1 MEASLTCAVCL
12 SLLEEP
18 VTLPLCSH
26 NFCRGCV
33 LECLASAEAAR
44 LQQLQRNPGRARLG
58 RGAPGPGPGPGP
70 SCARVPCPLC
80 RKLCLLPRGG
90 VAALPVNT
98 TLAEVVKLYRS
109 GAAGAATAGE
119 AALGPK
125 PGSDPLSLQAFGG
138 SCQKHPS
145 RPVQLYCRMCR
156 QAGCGQCV
164 SEEHQGIF
172 HSVNLIDTV
181 YQEEKL
187 TFFSTLKQ
195 MRIMNEKL
203 VNEISKRP
211 NDADMTLKN
220 DVEIIELKFGEIFKT
235 LEMKKQQ
242 LLEDAG
248 NQRSKKE
255 KEFQIWKKMKE
266 THKKTIDNFL
276 KDCEKL
282 VHECDPQ
289 CFLEVACGL
298 NSRMKTQ
305 LDVMNIASNWEKPPV
320 YIPKKIDIK
329 SVVNEILA
337 LELTPVDAGIVQ
349 ELPYEGNE
357 SSTLFKDTLKQ
368 WQDQK
373 NIPNTFLPVT
383 GQDEADGSRIPTRF
397 MSISEMSAFQNMSHE
412 ELRYK
417 YYMELQKLTNVFK
430 TQKFPANKKYKFVTA
445 EAFKDKSSG
454 TSFVSSPTKA
464 NKTDK
469 IKMGA
474 LQRGDG
480 FDKRNSPG
488 SSAHSIPSTSRIFSE
503 TNGGLKLF
511 HEGSGQEVSGPAL
524 SEASPDLLIKEKWPR
539 QASAG
544 TVSKEMNSNSGT
556 LLDLKPSATVAV
568 TVSTSESVDVSA
580 ERPSGVPFTFSASN
594 NSLPRFS
601 KDRGTFSFKKQ
612 DKRCTFP
619 QFYLGRCDKVDK
631 TNNQDKYGP
640 EAKNIVCDAPT
651 SPNLVSPESEKPH
664 ILFPFGNSERDWFAG
679 SEASNS
685 CKVLP
690 LSSFFSQSEK
700 PSDKTLSHMREKT
713 PCAKEA
719 GGCGTQKPSVLG
731 EQKPH
736 TSESST
742 TVACGTS
749 DTNTTAGVNDV
760 SKTPLLTNDC
770 VFPFKSNFPLP
781 SPVFSFGGIL
791 RNTSDLLTSSV
802 FFSGNRTEK
811 SDKKM
816 KSDKTL
822 LNVGKPVTSECA
834 APASLQSHPKCEGS
848 CLPMNSSENTES
860 AERLGDG
867 NAPPCQPLCSGVL
880 PVECE
885 NASSTQLPEETQQQ
899 KMVKDEETVVEN
911 NCLCPRREDEPEP
924 VQFQSTACSVPGTCN
939 DPSLGGSVL
948 AVSETGKML
957 RDSTSDT

>member
-44 LQQLQRNPGRARLG
+44 LRQLQRSPGQARLG

-70 SCARVPCPLC
+70 SSARVPCPLC

-98 TLAEVVKLYRS
+98 TLAEVVKLYRA
-109 GAAGAATAGE
+109 GAAGAATA
-119 AALGPK
+119 
-125 PGSDPLSLQAFGG
+125 AFGG

-195 MRIMNEKL
+195 MRMINEKL
-203 VNEISKRP
+203 VNEISKQP
-211 NDADMTLKN
+211 NDADMMLKN

-242 LLEDAG
+242 LLEDVED
-248 NQRSKKE
+248 QRGKKE

-266 THKKTIDNFL
+266 THKKTIENFL

-298 NSRMKTQ
+298 NARMKTQ
-305 LDVMNIASNWEKPPV
+305 LDVMNIASSWEKPPV
-320 YIPKKIDIK
+320 YMPKKIDIK

-337 LELTPVDAGIVQ
+337 LELTPVDAGNVQ

-373 NIPNTFLPVT
+373 NAPSTFLPVA

-397 MSISEMSAFQNMSHE
+397 MSISEMSEFRNMSHE

-417 YYMELQKLTNVFK
+417 YYMDLQKLPNVFK
-430 TQKFPANKKYKFVTA
+430 TQNFPANKKYKFVTA
-445 EAFKDKSSG
+445 EASKHKSSG
-454 TSFVSSPTKA
+454 TSLTSSPTKA
-464 NKTDK
+464 NNTDK

-474 LQRGDG
+474 LQRGGG
-480 FDKRNSPG
+480 FDKRNFSG
-488 SSAHSIPSTSRIFSE
+488 SSAHSIPSTNTIFSE
-503 TNGGLKLF
+503 TNGDLKLF
-511 HEGSGQEVSGPAL
+511 REGNGQKVSAPAL
-524 SEASPDLLIKEKWPR
+524 SETSPDLLIKEKWPR
-539 QASAG
+539 PASAG
-544 TVSKEMNSNSGT
+544 SVSNEMNSNSST
-556 LLDLKPSATVAV
+556 SSDLKPAATVAV
-568 TVSTSESVDVSA
+568 TVSNSDSVDVSA

-594 NSLPRFS
+594 NSVPRFS

-612 DKRCTFP
+612 DKRGAFP

-640 EAKNIVCDAPT
+640 ETKNVVCDAST
-651 SPNLVSPESEKPH
+651 TPNLDSAESEKPH
-664 ILFPFGNSERDWFAG
+664 IMFPFGNSERDWFAG

-690 LSSFFSQSEK
+690 SSSFLSRSEK
-700 PSDKTLSHMREKT
+700 PSDKKTLSHMREKT
-713 PCAKEA
+713 PCAKEPA
-719 GGCGTQKPSVLG
+719 GYGTQKPSVLG
-731 EQKPH
+731 EQNPH
-736 TSESST
+736 TSESSI
-742 TVACGTS
+742 TVACGAS
-749 DTNTTAGVNDV
+749 ETNTGAGVNGV
-760 SKTPLLTNDC
+760 SKPPLLPSNC
-770 VFPFKSNFPLP
+770 AFSFKSNFPLP
-781 SPVFSFGGIL
+781 SPVFSFGGIV
-791 RNTSDLLTSSV
+791 RSTSDLLTSSM
-802 FFSGNRTEK
+802 FFSGNRTDKMEK
-811 SDKKM
+811 EKV
-816 KSDKTL
+816 KSPDKTL
-822 LNVGKPVTSECA
+822 LNIGKHVSSECA
-834 APASLQSHPKCEGS
+834 EPASLQSHPKCEGS
-848 CLPMNSSENTES
+848 CLPMNSSKSTES
-860 AERLGDG
+860 AEQLGDG
-867 NAPPCQPLCSGVL
+867 STPRQPLCSGVL
-880 PVECE
+880 PVEYE
-885 NASSTQLPEETQQQ
+885 NASSTQLTTATLQQ
-899 KMVKDEETVVEN
+899 KKVKDEGTVAEN
-911 NCLCPRREDEPEP
+911 NSVCPRREDKPEP
-924 VQFQSTACSVPGTCN
+924 VQFQNTVCSVPGTCN
-939 DPSLGGSVL
+939 DPSSGDSVL
-948 AVSETGKML
+948 AVSETEEC
-957 RDSTSDT
+957 

>member
-44 LQQLQRNPGRARLG
+44 LRQLQRSPGQARLG
-58 RGAPGPGPGPGP
+58 RGAPGLGPGSGP

-109 GAAGAATAGE
+109 GAAGASAGGE
-119 AALGPK
+119 AALGLK
-125 PGSDPLSLQAFGG
+125 SGSDLLSLQAFGG

-195 MRIMNEKL
+195 MRIINEKL

-211 NDADMTLKN
+211 NDADMMLKN

-242 LLEDAG
+242 LLEDVE
-248 NQRSKKE
+248 NQRGKKE

-266 THKKTIDNFL
+266 THKKTIENFL

-298 NSRMKTQ
+298 NTRMKTQ

-337 LELTPVDAGIVQ
+337 LELTPVDA

-373 NIPNTFLPVT
+373 NTPNTFLPVA
-383 GQDEADGSRIPTRF
+383 GQDEADGSRILTRF
-397 MSISEMSAFQNMSHE
+397 MSISEMSEFQNMSHE

-417 YYMELQKLTNVFK
+417 YYMELQKSTNVFK
-430 TQKFPANKKYKFVTA
+430 TQNFPANKKYKFVAA
-445 EAFKDKSSG
+445 EASKSKSSG
-454 TSFVSSPTKA
+454 ASFISVPTKT
-464 NKTDK
+464 NNTDK
-469 IKMGA
+469 IKMGT
-474 LQRGDG
+474 LQRGGD
-480 FDKRNSPG
+480 FDRRNFSG
-488 SSAHSIPSTSRIFSE
+488 SSAHSIPSTNTIFSE
-503 TNGGLKLF
+503 TNGDLNLF
-511 HEGSGQEVSGPAL
+511 HEGSGQEVSTPAL
-524 SEASPDLLIKEKWPR
+524 SETSPDLLIKEKWPR

-544 TVSKEMNSNSGT
+544 TVSNERNSNSST
-556 LLDLKPSATVAV
+556 SSDLKPAATVAV
-568 TVSTSESVDVSA
+568 TVSNSESVDVSA

-601 KDRGTFSFKKQ
+601 KDRGAFSFKKQ
-612 DKRCTFP
+612 DKRCAFP

-631 TNNQDKYGP
+631 TTNQDKHGH
-640 EAKNIVCDAPT
+640 ETKNTVCDAST
-651 SPNLVSPESEKPH
+651 SPNLDSAESEKPH
-664 ILFPFGNSERDWFAG
+664 ILFPFGNSEGDWFAA
-679 SEASNS
+679 SEVSNS

-690 LSSFFSQSEK
+690 SSSILSQSEK
-700 PSDKTLSHMREKT
+700 PSDKKTSHMSDKT
-713 PCAKEA
+713 PCAKEPA
-719 GGCGTQKPSVLG
+719 GYGTQKPVLG

-736 TSESST
+736 ASESTT
-742 TVACGTS
+742 TVACSTS
-749 DTNTTAGVNDV
+749 ETNTGSGLNDV
-760 SKTPLLTNDC
+760 SKTPLLTTNGA
-770 VFPFKSNFPLP
+770 FSFRSNFPLP
-781 SPVFSFGGIL
+781 SPVFSFGGTV
-791 RNTSDLLTSSV
+791 RNTSDSLTSSM
-802 FFSGNRTEK
+802 FFSGHRTEK
-811 SDKKM
+811 MDKEKM
-816 KSDKTL
+816 NSPDKTL
-822 LNVGKPVTSECA
+822 LNLGKPVSSESA
-834 APASLQSHPKCEGS
+834 EPASLQSHPKCKGS
-848 CLPMNSSENTES
+848 CLPMNSAKDTEG
-860 AERLGDG
+860 AERLGNG
-867 NAPPCQPLCSGVL
+867 NDPCQPVCPGVL

-885 NASSTQLPEETQQQ
+885 NASSTQLTTATQQQ
-899 KMVKDEETVVEN
+899 RRVKDEETVAEN
-911 NCLCPRREDEPEP
+911 NCVCHIREDKPEP
-924 VQFQSTACSVPGTCN
+924 VQFQSTACFVPGTCN

-948 AVSETGKML
+948 AVSETGGML

>member
-44 LQQLQRNPGRARLG
+44 LRQLQRSPGQARLG
-58 RGAPGPGPGPGP
+58 RGAPGPGPGP

-109 GAAGAATAGE
+109 GAAGAATAGQ

-125 PGSDPLSLQAFGG
+125 PGSDVLSQQAFGG

-195 MRIMNEKL
+195 MRIINEKL
-203 VNEISKRP
+203 VNEISKGP
-211 NDADMTLKN
+211 DDADIMLKN
-220 DVEIIELKFGEIFKT
+220 DVEIIDLKFAEIFKT

-242 LLEDAG
+242 LLEDVE
-248 NQRSKKE
+248 NQRDKKE

-266 THKKTIDNFL
+266 THKKTIENFL

-298 NSRMKTQ
+298 NTRMKTQ

-320 YIPKKIDIK
+320 YIPKKIDVK

-349 ELPYEGNE
+349 ELPFEGNE
-357 SSTLFKDTLKQ
+357 SSTLFKDIIKQ
-368 WQDQK
+368 WQDQR
-373 NIPNTFLPVT
+373 NTPNTFLPVA
-383 GQDEADGSRIPTRF
+383 GQDEGDGSRTPTRF
-397 MSISEMSAFQNMSHE
+397 MSISEMSEFRNMSHE

-417 YYMELQKLTNVFK
+417 YYMELQKLPNVFK
-430 TQKFPANKKYKFVTA
+430 IQNFPANKKYKSVTA
-445 EAFKDKSSG
+445 EASKDKPSG
-454 TSFVSSPTKA
+454 TSLISSPTKA
-464 NKTDK
+464 NNTVKMKT
-469 IKMGA
+469 GA
-474 LQRGDG
+474 FQRGSG
-480 FDKRNSPG
+480 FDKKNFSG
-488 SSAHSIPSTSRIFSE
+488 NSAHSIPSTNTTFSE
-503 TNGGLKLF
+503 TNGDLKLF
-511 HEGSGQEVSGPAL
+511 HEGDGQEISTSAL
-524 SEASPDLLIKEKWPR
+524 SETSPDLLIKEKWPR
-539 QASAG
+539 QASAI
-544 TVSKEMNSNSGT
+544 TVSSEMNSNSST
-556 LLDLKPSATVAV
+556 SSDLKPAATVAV
-568 TVSTSESVDVSA
+568 NISNSESVDISA
-580 ERPSGVPFTFSASN
+580 EQPSGVPFTFSASN

-612 DKRCTFP
+612 DKRCAFP

-631 TNNQDKYGP
+631 TNNQDKYGA
-640 EAKNIVCDAPT
+640 ETKNTVCDAST
-651 SPNLVSPESEKPH
+651 SPNLDSAESEKRH
-664 ILFPFGNSERDWFAG
+664 VLFPFGSSERDWFAG
-679 SEASNS
+679 SEVGNS

-690 LSSFFSQSEK
+690 SSSYFSRSEQ
-700 PSDKTLSHMREKT
+700 PSDKKTSSHMREKT
-713 PCAKEA
+713 PCAKEPA
-719 GGCGTQKPSVLG
+719 GYGTQKPPVLG
-731 EQKPH
+731 EQNPH
-736 TSESST
+736 SSESST

-749 DTNTTAGVNDV
+749 ETNTGAGVNGV
-760 SKTPLLTNDC
+760 SKTPLLTSNC
-770 VFPFKSNFPLP
+770 AFSFKSNHPLP
-781 SPVFSFGGIL
+781 SPVFSFEGIV
-791 RNTSDLLTSSV
+791 RNSSDSLTSSM

-811 SDKKM
+811 MDKEKM

-822 LNVGKPVTSECA
+822 LNLGKPVSSECA
-834 APASLQSHPKCEGS
+834 EPASLHSHPKCEGL
-848 CLPMNSSENTES
+848 CLPVNSSENTEN
-860 AERLGDG
+860 AEKLDDG
-867 NAPPCQPLCSGVL
+867 NVPCHPLCSGVL
-880 PVECE
+880 PVEYE
-885 NASSTQLPEETQQQ
+885 NASSTQLSMATQQQ
-899 KMVKDEETVVEN
+899 KKVKEEETVAEN
-911 NCLCPRREDEPEP
+911 NCLCPRREDKPEP
-924 VQFQSTACSVPGTCN
+924 VQFQNTACSVPGTCS

-948 AVSETGKML
+948 AASETGGML
-957 RDSTSDT
+957 RDSTSDS

>member
-18 VTLPLCSH
+18 VTLPVCSH

-44 LQQLQRNPGRARLG
+44 LQQLQRSPGQARLG
-58 RGAPGPGPGPGP
+58 RGAPGPGPGP
-70 SCARVPCPLC
+70 SSARVPCPLC

-109 GAAGAATAGE
+109 GAAGAAVAGE

-125 PGSDPLSLQAFGG
+125 PGSDLLSPQAFGG

-195 MRIMNEKL
+195 MRIINEKL

-211 NDADMTLKN
+211 NDADMMLKN

-235 LEMKKQQ
+235 LEVKKQK
-242 LLEDAG
+242 LLEDVE
-248 NQRSKKE
+248 NQRVKKE

-266 THKKTIDNFL
+266 THKKTIENFL

-298 NSRMKTQ
+298 NTRMKTQ

-320 YIPKKIDIK
+320 FMPKKIDIE

-337 LELTPVDAGIVQ
+337 LQLTPVDVDIVQ
-349 ELPYEGNE
+349 ELPHEGNE
-357 SSTLFKDTLKQ
+357 SSTLFNDTLKQ
-368 WQDQK
+368 WLDQK

-383 GQDEADGSRIPTRF
+383 GQDEADGRRIPTRF

-430 TQKFPANKKYKFVTA
+430 TQNFPTNKMYKFLTA
-445 EAFKDKSSG
+445 EASKNKSSG
-454 TSFVSSPTKA
+454 TSSISSLTKA
-464 NKTDK
+464 NKAYKLKVET
-469 IKMGA
+469 M
-474 LQRGDG
+474 QRGGG
-480 FDKRNSPG
+480 FDKRNSSG

-503 TNGGLKLF
+503 TNGDLKLF
-511 HEGSGQEVSGPAL
+511 HEVSGQEVSAPAL
-524 SEASPDLLIKEKWPR
+524 SETSPDLLIKEKWPR

-544 TVSKEMNSNSGT
+544 TVSKEMNSNSST
-556 LLDLKPSATVAV
+556 LVDLKPAATVAV
-568 TVSTSESVDVSA
+568 TASTSESVDVSA
-580 ERPSGVPFTFSASN
+580 ERPSGVPFTFSAFN
-594 NSLPRFS
+594 NSLPGFS
-601 KDRGTFSFKKQ
+601 RDRGTFSFKKQ
-612 DKRCTFP
+612 DKRCAFP

-631 TNNQDKYGP
+631 TNNQNEYGP
-640 EAKNIVCDAPT
+640 ETENIVSDAST
-651 SPNLVSPESEKPH
+651 SPNLDSAESEKPQ
-664 ILFPFGNSERDWFAG
+664 ILLPFGNSERDWFAG

-690 LSSFFSQSEK
+690 SSSFFSQSEK
-700 PSDKTLSHMREKT
+700 PSEKKTSHMRGKT
-713 PCAKEA
+713 PCTKEL
-719 GGCGTQKPSVLG
+719 GGYGTQKPSVIG
-731 EQKPH
+731 EQKLH
-736 TSESST
+736 TTESST
-742 TVACGTS
+742 ISETS
-749 DTNTTAGVNDV
+749 TGAGVNDV
-760 SKTPLLTNDC
+760 SKTPLLTSNC
-770 VFPFKSNFPLP
+770 AFSFGSNFPLP

-791 RNTSDLLTSSV
+791 RNTSDLLTSSM

-811 SDKKM
+811 MDKEKM
-816 KSDKTL
+816 KSPDKTL
-822 LNVGKPVTSECA
+822 LNLGNPPAAECA
-834 APASLQSHPKCEGS
+834 EPASLQSQPKCEGS
-848 CLPMNSSENTES
+848 CLPMNSPENTES

-867 NAPPCQPLCSGVL
+867 STPCQPLCSGVL
-880 PVECE
+880 PVEYE
-885 NASSTQLPEETQQQ
+885 NASSTQLTATTKQ
-899 KMVKDEETVVEN
+899 KKKVKHEETVTEN
-911 NCLCPRREDEPEP
+911 NSVCHRREDEPEP
-924 VQFQSTACSVPGTCN
+924 VQFQDTACSVPSTCN
-939 DPSLGGSVL
+939 DPSSGGSVYV
-948 AVSETGKML
+948 VSKTGEIIDIL
-957 RDSTSDT
+957 L